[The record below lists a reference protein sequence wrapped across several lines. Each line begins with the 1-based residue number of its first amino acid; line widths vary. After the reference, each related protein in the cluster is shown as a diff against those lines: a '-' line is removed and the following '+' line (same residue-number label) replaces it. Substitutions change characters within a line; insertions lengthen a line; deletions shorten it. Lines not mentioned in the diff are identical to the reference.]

1 MSPERARVRGGR
13 RKVLTCSKPAALA
26 VRSDELLGVTDLD
39 VSYLTQESL
48 TLLRLCVTLIGRWM
62 DEGPLRS
69 KILELVTKVAETETK
84 ARDILKNVPRG
95 DRVDSDGEVE
105 PSPEDLGELLEEWE
119 R

>member
-26 VRSDELLGVTDLD
+26 VRSDSADDAEMD
-39 VSYLTQESL
+39 VSYLTQDQ
-48 TLLRLCVTLIGRWM
+48 LLLVRLCVTLIARGM

-69 KILELVTKVAETETK
+69 KILELCAKGAEAQTK
-84 ARDILKNVPRG
+84 ARDILKNVPRERRLDG
-95 DRVDSDGEVE
+95 DGEME
-105 PSPEDLGELLEEWE
+105 PSSEELGELLEEWE